1 MWQNMKCIIGLAAA
15 LLMAACS
22 NDVVEPET
30 GTPDAPK
37 GLGEIVITL
46 PTKKLTT
53 RTDGSDGTAGGS
65 SHDELHG
72 EVNVDKGVI
81 LIFSNAEQDR
91 GGDFTFEKKINVEFK
106 EKTFEGSLDFNG
118 GSNDDVTRMTATAMF
133 EPEEGKYYKIYAY
146 AYNSKGVAPQFDLGS
161 EDTPKRLQ
169 KDDDEDVKEGD
180 AMAAVSIAR
189 PADDA
194 DKDATMEVYGGWIYE
209 FSGDEYHTKGY
220 PEAGT
225 MMTGPVL
232 NATEAEILNYG
243 GSLSRQTGRFEI
255 TLTDVPSTV
264 TKATLI
270 VEEYQPKIPV
280 SMGHYTNLDDNSWY
294 YFRNPFQPEEK
305 AVAAITPTDG
315 TLHFSTDMFPIDP
328 SNVFIEI
335 EDSEKG
341 TNKYQIRVKDQIDHT
356 NFIGVSVYI
365 TKANRISVFPNF
377 WLGLNTEYKNLLQ
390 EGNWTI
396 DFDWGD
402 DYNSNVS
409 LTPPSGS
416 SSK

>member
-1 MWQNMKCIIGLAAA
+1 MWRNMKCIIGLAAA

-53 RTDGSDGTAGGS
+53 RADDSDGTASGPL
-65 SHDELHG
+65 HDELHG

-91 GGDFTFEKKINVEFK
+91 DGDFTFEKKIDVQFK

-161 EDTPKRLQ
+161 EDTAKRLQ

-180 AMAAVSIAR
+180 AMASVSIAR
-189 PADDA
+189 PIDDA

-280 SMGHYTNLDDNSWY
+280 SMDRYTNMDEIKRL

-305 AVAAITPTDG
+305 AVAVATPING
-315 TLHFSTDMFPIDP
+315 MLHFSADMFPTDP
-328 SNVFIEI
+328 SKIFIQI

-341 TNKYQIRVKDQIDHT
+341 TNKYQIRVKDYLSDAI
-356 NFIGVSVYI
+356 FIG
-365 TKANRISVFPNF
+365 ISVWVSRFNQIAVCPNT
-377 WLGLNTEYKNLLQ
+377 WPKLTTGYENLLR

-396 DFDWGD
+396 DFDWGT
-402 DYNSNVS
+402 DYEPEI
-409 LTPPSGS
+409 TIPE
-416 SSK
+416 SKGNNQ